1 MDIDE
6 ARVLAEGLMRQHH
19 LTRWVL
25 VFDGARAR
33 AGVCRFARHEIGLSR
48 VLTALHGP
56 DLVRETVLHEIAH
69 ALVGPQHAHDAV
81 WQATARAIGSD
92 GRRRMSASAPRPVA
106 PWVGTCPRG
115 HEVTRHRRPARPA
128 SCPRCAHAFDLA
140 HLLVWRLNGREV
152 PMSAT
157 YQSELADMRSAR
169 ERDAAVAVR
178 AHLDPTRQARTPV
191 GDLPPGTQVVL
202 GGHGKYAGLAGC
214 IEKRGRT
221 RYWVRTRIGIVTA
234 PFNLV
239 RTAAR

>member
-19 LTRWVL
+19 LARWVL
-25 VFDGARAR
+25 VFDGARTR
-33 AGVCRFARHEIGLSR
+33 AGVCRFASHEIGLSR

-69 ALVGPQHAHDAV
+69 ALVGPRHAHDAV
-81 WQATARAIGSD
+81 WQAKARSIGSD

-115 HEVTRHRRPARPA
+115 HATTRHRRPARPS
-128 SCPRCAHAFDLA
+128 SCPRCARAFDLA

-152 PMSAT
+152 PMPPT
-157 YQSELADMRSAR
+157 YQAELADIRSAHQ
-169 ERDAAVAVR
+169 DAR
-178 AHLDPTRQARTPV
+178 RLDPARVRTP
-191 GDLPPGTQVVL
+191 GDLPAGTRVVL
-202 GGHGKYAGLAGC
+202 GGRGKYAGLAGC

-221 RYWVRTRIGIVTA
+221 RYQVRTPIGIVTA
-234 PFNLV
+234 PFSLV
-239 RTAAR
+239 RVEDR